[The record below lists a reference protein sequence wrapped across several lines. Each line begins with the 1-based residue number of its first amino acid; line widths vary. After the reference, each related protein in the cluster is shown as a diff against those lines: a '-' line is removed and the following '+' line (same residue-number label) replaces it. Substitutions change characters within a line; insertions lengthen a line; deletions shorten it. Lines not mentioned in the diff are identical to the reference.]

1 MGYSTWGCKESDMT
15 ELLSMHTGAPR
26 TGERFLGVF
35 LFCFVL
41 FLPFPSCSSDLS
53 PVSLSL
59 TEISLERNNPS
70 KNY

>member
-26 TGERFLGVF
+26 TGERFLVF
-35 LFCFVL
+35 FVVVVVF

>member
-15 ELLSMHTGAPR
+15 ELLSMHTGTPR
-26 TGERFLGVF
+26 TGERFLGFVF
-35 LFCFVL
+35 

-53 PVSLSL
+53 PVSFSL